1 MKKGTVSYIHRFK
14 TNMLTKKAEYDLI
27 ELKVTTIYSEN
38 KPAKAV
44 ASVRNLTNSQ
54 GYQSVTTY
62 ILKKQEVILRQL
74 ILSSS
79 AIIIYNIIRH
89 VNSRLCFLR

>member
-1 MKKGTVSYIHRFK
+1 MSHLISDDTIDEYNAFVADMKKGTVSYTHRFK

-44 ASVRNLTNSQ
+44 ASIRNLTNSQ

-62 ILKKQEVILRQL
+62 K
-74 ILSSS
+74 
-79 AIIIYNIIRH
+79 
-89 VNSRLCFLR
+89 F